1 MISIQHNML
10 AWNASRQYKI
20 NNKKQVKST
29 ERLSSGYKINRAADD
44 AAGLAI
50 SEKMRRQVRGLHQTV
65 ENIEEGI
72 GYVQTADGA
81 LNEVDEMLQRMNELA
96 VKGANG
102 TLQEDDRKYIDK
114 EMQALKKELDRVFRT
129 TSFNDRLI
137 WEADPDSRVQIGSEY
152 VPAVTVINTYNSFDI
167 TDENCGVIPVG
178 SYTVHADKSDGISV
192 SWTGYDGNDY
202 TTQPIDWDTLEKN
215 NYQFEMSDYFGAK
228 DAGNKLYNSAGNPQ
242 FTHRVAFTIAETAT
256 VDDIIT
262 SLDGQSMSASSWAEY
277 TPRFQ
282 DSGNYSDFGFY
293 SWGLNYA
300 AAYAS
305 SQAGTSDAHTF
316 DRQDD
321 AFLEPKLSGGA
332 TGNLTSVSADGN
344 TKWSFDFK
352 MSGVGDVTATSQSIT
367 YYSNSRVNG
376 DKDLWWSYDYYGN
389 KYYRTHSVQDGTI
402 EGVKEALQGGR
413 DDSSPGLLS
422 ATNGGAN
429 EYGGWVAINFTLT
442 SDADYTYG
450 KNQTGNS
457 VGSVS
462 IRVRVNAADTV
473 QDVVDRI
480 NAGLVQDQTKL
491 DFITN
496 SGAYDNGWNWY
507 PGTSGNTVEVPIWA
521 GKVNFWVQAGTEA
534 DQQIE
539 INYDALN
546 CDFLGMQNV
555 NANTVNDCRTAIE
568 AVKSAMKVVNGQRA
582 EFGAYQNRLEH
593 AANNNS
599 NVEEN
604 TQAAESLIRDTNMA
618 STMVEYSNHNI
629 LLQAGQAMLAQAN
642 QSTQGVLSLLQ

>member
-20 NNKKQVKST
+20 NNKKQVKNT

-152 VPAVTVINTYNSFDI
+152 VPAVTVLNTYNYFDI
-167 TDENCGVIPVG
+167 TDENCGVVPVG
-178 SYTVHADKSDGISV
+178 SFKVKADKDAGISV

-202 TTQPIDWDTLEKN
+202 ATQPIDWDTLEKN

-228 DAGNKLYNSAGNPQ
+228 DADNKLYNAAGKPQ
-242 FTHRVAFTIAETAT
+242 FTHRVAFSVAETAT

-262 SLDGQSMSASSWAEY
+262 SLDGQSMSAGASASY
-277 TPRFQ
+277 SPRFQ
-282 DSGNYSDFGFY
+282 DDGDYSDFGFY
-293 SWGLNYA
+293 SYSLNYS

-305 SQAGTSDAHTF
+305 SQAGTNDAHTF
-316 DRQDD
+316 DSADD
-321 AFLEPKLSGGA
+321 AFLEPKVADGA
-332 TGNLTSVSADGN
+332 TGNLTSVSSDGN
-344 TKWSFDFK
+344 TKWSFAFK
-352 MSGVGDVTATSQSIT
+352 MSGVGDVTATSNSIT
-367 YYSNSRVNG
+367 YYSNSRVKE
-376 DKDLWWSYDYYGN
+376 DEKLWWSYDYYGN
-389 KYYRTHSVQDGTI
+389 KYYRTHYVSDGTI

-413 DDSSPGLLS
+413 NDSSPGLLS
-422 ATNGGAN
+422 AANGGVN
-429 EYGGWVAINFTLT
+429 EYGGWVAINFTLK
-442 SDADYTYG
+442 SDTEYTYG
-450 KNQTGNS
+450 KGETSNS

-462 IRVRVNAADTV
+462 IRVRVNADDTV

-491 DFITN
+491 DFATHS
-496 SGAYDNGWNWY
+496 SGYDSGSNWY
-507 PGTSGNTVEVPIWA
+507 PNTSGHTVEVPIWA

-539 INYDALN
+539 INYDALS
-546 CDFLGMQNV
+546 CEYLGMQKV
-555 NANTVNDCRTAIE
+555 NATTINDCKTAIG
-568 AVKSAMKVVNGQRA
+568 AIKSAMKVVNEQRA

-604 TQAAESLIRDTNMA
+604 TQAAESLIRDTDMA

-629 LLQAGQAMLAQAN
+629 MLQAGQAMLAQAN
-642 QSTQGVLSLLQ
+642 QSTQGILSLLQ